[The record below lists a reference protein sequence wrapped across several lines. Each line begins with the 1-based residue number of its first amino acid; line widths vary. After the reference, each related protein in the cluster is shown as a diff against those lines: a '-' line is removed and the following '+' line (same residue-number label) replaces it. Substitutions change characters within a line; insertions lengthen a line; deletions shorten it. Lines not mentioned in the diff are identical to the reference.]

1 MPRGIAVPRDNVHA
15 LRKGEIVVIP
25 ETLHQVRRALQR
37 RIHRLNRVA
46 LRHHERL
53 ALMGGEAPPVD
64 EHAVGAGFRHFAG
77 RFHLRPVGV
86 AVAPERCP
94 PRLIEVFQRSIALF
108 QPLAEFL
115 LTQRA
120 VAVAGKF
127 VGQMPENDRRMMR
140 IPLRQRRVDF
150 PHFAAINRAG
160 QAMIM
165 PSAEVVALIVL
176 IHTQDFGVF
185 LRHPRRTRARR
196 RCQNDVD
203 AAAPQSVDD
212 LVQPREVVHAVL
224 RFQPCPRENRDRHT
238 VHMCIVHEFNIPF
251 QNLRMIQPLVR
262 VIVAAVQENREARR
276 GRERRCRWHSKDL
289 LAWWV

>member
-37 RIHRLNRVA
+37 RIHRLHRVA

-94 PRLIEVFQRSIALF
+94 PRLIEVFQRSIAFF
-108 QPLAEFL
+108 QPLAEFF

-160 QAMIM
+160 QAVIV
-165 PSAEVVALIVL
+165 PSAEVVALVVL
-176 IHTQDFGVF
+176 IHAQDFGVF
-185 LRHPRRTRARR
+185 LRHPRRTRA
-196 RCQNDVD
+196 
-203 AAAPQSVDD
+203 
-212 LVQPREVVHAVL
+212 
-224 RFQPCPRENRDRHT
+224 
-238 VHMCIVHEFNIPF
+238 
-251 QNLRMIQPLVR
+251 
-262 VIVAAVQENREARR
+262 ARR
-276 GRERRCRWHSKDL
+276 GQKYMNAGGIQFIENSIQPGEIKYPFARLKFRPAKYAHRHHIAFCL
-289 LAWWV
+289 LHHGNVFINNVGVILPLFRIIIRAMQQRINLWM